1 MENSSWYQV
10 DLGLNLSWASFF
22 FLNSL
27 SLSFL
32 LCKVEGKLVVLIV
45 GLNQLLQE
53 ELLQCMYT
61 VSTQCVLLLL
71 LSCFSHVR
79 LCATP
84 EMAAQQAPPSL
95 GFSRQEHWSGLPFYQ
110 CFFFCCCSLF
120 IYYLFLVCTESL
132 LLQVGFF

>member
-22 FLNSL
+22 LTSL

-32 LCKVEGKLVVLIV
+32 LCKVEGKLMVLIV

-61 VSTQCVLLLL
+61 VSTQCITQHC
-71 LSCFSHVR
+71 LSKI
-79 LCATP
+79 
-84 EMAAQQAPPSL
+84 
-95 GFSRQEHWSGLPFYQ
+95 
-110 CFFFCCCSLF
+110 FF
-120 IYYLFLVCTESL
+120 T
-132 LLQVGFF
+132 